1 MSSTGR
7 GVPVVPEVCT
17 TSAGAERSS
26 GAAAHAATPGVE
38 RGVDHD
44 RRVGETRDRFA
55 QVDRDGGRAREQAR
69 VQGDGEVEAPGSAIA
84 TRSAPRSPTAV
95 ARARTS
101 NSAYVS
107 APSSES
113 TAIVS
118 GRIPAAR

>member
-26 GAAAHAATPGVE
+26 GAAARGEPGASG
-38 RGVDHD
+38 GVDHD

-84 TRSAPRSPTAV
+84 TRSAPRNPTAV